1 MSVVVIRGTS
11 GSGKTWIAEQVIA
24 ACGGI
29 TAAEQIPLGDPDV
42 APAEWKTGAYVWK
55 DPPVTLIG
63 RYNATC
69 GGCDTLS
76 WKGAADVIE
85 KFAIQQAA
93 KGQNVLFEGLMVSS
107 YGVERL
113 KRIPGLTVVYLA
125 TPLEDCLASV
135 NKRRATREAMRQAKY
150 AAEVRLR
157 LNAGRK
163 PPKPLDP
170 PKPLNEENTRAKHHT
185 LLVTNKSNRAAGIK
199 VLELQRPEAHA
210 KVMELLGL

>member
-29 TAAEQIPLGDPDV
+29 ATAEQVPLGDPDV
-42 APAEWKTGAYVWK
+42 APAKWKTGAYVWK
-55 DPPVTLIG
+55 NPPVTLIG

-93 KGQNVLFEGLMVSS
+93 RGQHVLFEGLMVSS

-135 NKRRATREAMRQAKY
+135 KARRAARGAT
-150 AAEVRLR
+150 
-157 LNAGRK
+157 
-163 PPKPLDP
+163 
-170 PKPLNEENTRAKHHT
+170 KPLNETNTRAKHHT

-199 VLELQRPEAHA
+199 VEELQRPEAHA
-210 KVMELLGL
+210 RVMELLGL